1 MTAELAVIERRFDVL
16 NAKFDLVLSKLDLL
30 ARTGKP
36 GLTQRQFA
44 KAIGVSPRTVARMV
58 KARKIR
64 LEKGRV
70 PNSEVQKF
78 LS

>member
-1 MTAELAVIERRFDVL
+1 MTAELAALERRLSV
-16 NAKFDLVLSKLDLL
+16 KFDLVLSRLD
-30 ARTGKP
+30 AIQNVGKP

-44 KAIGVSPRTVARMV
+44 RTIGVSPRTVARMV
-58 KARKIR
+58 KGRRVR

-70 PNSEVQKF
+70 PNSEVAKF